1 MGTSGSTECGV
12 PQITFRI
19 RTHVAASASE
29 WMLEVDLLALVA
41 TDQACWRDSTLAR
54 DIVGFVVHAARFMSA
69 SSPTLIALLHG
80 PDQPGLVARVAGWI
94 FERGGNILHADQHR
108 DMEAGV
114 FFQRVEWEPAMA
126 GAGENALAVAEAD
139 FTAFARSKLGMHV
152 RVLSSADRPR
162 VAVFVS
168 KADHCFHDLV
178 LRWKSGDYACDLVGV
193 VSNHTELAEAA
204 RGYGLPFVHIPVTS
218 ANKVAAEAKQL
229 ALLKELRAELVILAR
244 YMQVLS
250 ADFLAAFGAPVI
262 NIHHSFLPA
271 FAGGRPYHQAHARGV
286 KLIGATAHY
295 ATRDLDEGPIIHQ
308 DVARVTHRHDVED
321 LVRKGRDLERLVLAQ
336 AVRWHLE
343 GRVLVYG
350 NKTVVFD

>member
-1 MGTSGSTECGV
+1 MPET
-12 PQITFRI
+12 
-19 RTHVAASASE
+19 VAARPS
-29 WMLEVDLLALVA
+29 
-41 TDQACWRDSTLAR
+41 
-54 DIVGFVVHAARFMSA
+54 
-69 SSPTLIALLHG
+69 TLIALLHG
-80 PDQPGLVARVAGWI
+80 PDQPGLVARVSGWI
-94 FERGGNILHADQHR
+94 FARGGNILHADNHR

-114 FFQRVEWEPAMA
+114 FFQRIEWVPLGAA
-126 GAGENALAVAEAD
+126 GVMSREAD
-139 FTAFARSKLGMHV
+139 DFLVFAASLGMHA
-152 RVLSSADRPR
+152 RVAVSTHRPR

-178 LRWKSGDYACDLVGV
+178 LRWKAADFACDLAGI
-193 VSNHTELAEAA
+193 VSNHPDLGDAA
-204 RGYGLPFVHIPVTS
+204 RAYGLRFFHIPVTGETK
-218 ANKVAAEAKQL
+218 AAAETQQL
-229 ALLKELRAELVILAR
+229 ALLQDLGAELVVLAR

-250 ADFLAAFGAPVI
+250 ADFLEKFGAPVI

-308 DVARVTHRHDVED
+308 DVARVTHRHGVDD

-343 GRVLVYG
+343 NRVLVYG

>member
-1 MGTSGSTECGV
+1 MET
-12 PQITFRI
+12 PR
-19 RTHVAASASE
+19 
-29 WMLEVDLLALVA
+29 
-41 TDQACWRDSTLAR
+41 
-54 DIVGFVVHAARFMSA
+54 
-69 SSPTLIALLHG
+69 LIALLHG

-108 DMEAGV
+108 DMEAGI
-114 FFQRVEWEPAMA
+114 FFQRVEWEPSAKS
-126 GAGENALAVAEAD
+126 GEPGLAEVAAAEAE
-139 FTAFARSKLGMHV
+139 FCEFARAKLKMNV
-152 RVLSSADRPR
+152 RMLSSLDRPR

-168 KADHCFHDLV
+168 KADHCFHDLI
-178 LRWKSGDYACDLVGV
+178 LRWKAGDYRCDLVAV
-193 VSNHTELAEAA
+193 VSNHPDLGDAA
-204 RGYGLPFVHIPVTS
+204 RAYGLPFRHVAVT
-218 ANKVAAEAKQL
+218 ADNKSAAEAQHL
-229 ALLKELRAELVILAR
+229 ALLREWRADLVVLAR

-250 ADFLAAFGAPVI
+250 ADFLEKFGAPVI

-308 DVARVTHRHDVED
+308 DVARVTHRHGVDD
-321 LVRKGRDLERLVLAQ
+321 LVRKGRDLEKLVLAQ
-336 AVRWHLE
+336 AVRWHLD

>member
-1 MGTSGSTECGV
+1 M
-12 PQITFRI
+12 PK
-19 RTHVAASASE
+19 
-29 WMLEVDLLALVA
+29 
-41 TDQACWRDSTLAR
+41 
-54 DIVGFVVHAARFMSA
+54 
-69 SSPTLIALLHG
+69 PTLIALLHG

-108 DMEAGV
+108 DMEAGI
-114 FFQRVEWEPAMA
+114 FFQRVEWEPAFVPVGGTQGVALEQSRLA
-126 GAGENALAVAEAD
+126 GVAVAEVQ
-139 FTAFARSKLGMHV
+139 FTRFAREELKMAV
-152 RVLSSADRPR
+152 RILSSIDRPR

-168 KADHCFHDLV
+168 KADHCFHDLI
-178 LRWKSGDYACDLVGV
+178 LRWKAGDFRCDLAAI
-193 VSNHTELAEAA
+193 VSNHPDLGDVS
-204 RGYGLPFVHIPVTS
+204 RGYGLAFHHLPVT
-218 ANKVAAEAKQL
+218 AETKAAAEARQL
-229 ALLKELRAELVILAR
+229 ELLHSLRVELVVLAR

-250 ADFLAAFGAPVI
+250 ADFLGKLGGPVI

-271 FAGGRPYHQAHARGV
+271 FAGGRPYHQAHTRGV

-308 DVARVTHRHDVED
+308 DVARVTHRHGVED
-321 LVRKGRDLERLVLAQ
+321 LVRKGRDLERVVLAQ

>member
-1 MGTSGSTECGV
+1 
-12 PQITFRI
+12 
-19 RTHVAASASE
+19 
-29 WMLEVDLLALVA
+29 
-41 TDQACWRDSTLAR
+41 
-54 DIVGFVVHAARFMSA
+54 MSA
-69 SSPTLIALLHG
+69 RSTLIALLHG

-108 DMEAGV
+108 DREAGV
-114 FFQRVEWEPAMA
+114 FFQRVEWEPAFAPAPESAMA
-126 GAGENALAVAEAD
+126 RPVDLVAAEAE
-139 FTAFARSKLGMHV
+139 FSEFARTALGMNV
-152 RVLSSADRPR
+152 RMLSSADRPR

-178 LRWKSGDYACDLVGV
+178 LRWKAGDFVGDLVTI
-193 VSNHTELAEAA
+193 VSNHADLEPAS
-204 RGYGLPFVHIPVTS
+204 RNYGLPFVHIPVSS
-218 ANKVAAEAKQL
+218 ATKEKAEGRQI
-229 ALLKELRAELVILAR
+229 ALLKELRIELVVLAR

-250 ADFLAAFGAPVI
+250 GTFLEACGAPVI

-308 DVARVTHRHDVED
+308 DVARVNHRHGVDD
-321 LVRKGRDLERLVLAQ
+321 MVRKGRDLERLVLAQ

>member
-1 MGTSGSTECGV
+1 
-12 PQITFRI
+12 
-19 RTHVAASASE
+19 
-29 WMLEVDLLALVA
+29 
-41 TDQACWRDSTLAR
+41 
-54 DIVGFVVHAARFMSA
+54 MSA
-69 SSPTLIALLHG
+69 ATLIALLHG

-108 DMEAGV
+108 DREAGI
-114 FFQRVEWEPAMA
+114 FFQRVEWEPAISPA
-126 GAGENALAVAEAD
+126 ARGAVAGMHSLAEAEAE
-139 FTAFARSKLGMHV
+139 FTAFAQSIGMNV
-152 RVLSSADRPR
+152 RILSSVDRPR
-162 VAVFVS
+162 IAVLVS
-168 KADHCFHDLV
+168 KSDHCFHDLM
-178 LRWKSGDYACDLVGV
+178 LRWKAGEYACEVAAIL
-193 VSNHTELAEAA
+193 SNHSDLEDAT
-204 RGYGLPFVHIPVTS
+204 RGYGHSFVHFPVTP
-218 ANKVAAEAKQL
+218 ATKLAVEEQQL
-229 ALLKELRAELVILAR
+229 ALLRELRVELVVLAR

-250 ADFLAAFGAPVI
+250 ADFLEKFGGPVI

-308 DVARVTHRHDVED
+308 DVTRVTHHHGVED
-321 LVRKGRDLERLVLAQ
+321 LVRKGRDLEKIVLAQ